1 MRLHDLKP
9 RPGAK
14 HRRKRVGCGESSGHG
29 KTSGRGHKGQ
39 KARSGGSIRLGF
51 EGGQMPLIRRLPKRG
66 FNHKAFK
73 TVYAIVNVDDLE
85 QFDSGVRVNRQLLEE
100 RGLINGRFDGIK
112 ILGRGKLTKSLTVEA
127 HKFSAT
133 ARQQIEAAGGSV
145 VPVT

>member
-1 MRLHDLKP
+1 
-9 RPGAK
+9 
-14 HRRKRVGCGESSGHG
+14 
-29 KTSGRGHKGQ
+29 
-39 KARSGGSIRLGF
+39 
-51 EGGQMPLIRRLPKRG
+51 MPLIRRLPKRG
-66 FNHKAFK
+66 FNNKAFK

-100 RGLINGRFDGIK
+100 RGLIKGRFDGIK

-133 ARQQIEAAGGSV
+133 ARLQIEEAGGSV